1 MKKLLV
7 VLVLGMTMF
16 SCSKEDVQENNLI
29 DNMMDNIYMSEYG
42 SNGYEFITE
51 TTLNEVYFDSAE
63 DCNYRSFLATGDYEW
78 YAVESTKD
86 VHRIKTSNWTDWELE
101 FTKVSDNSITFRSR
115 VSLTA
120 GGGDWTVPYKLYV
133 NNEITF
139 CD

>member
-51 TTLNEVYFDSAE
+51 TTLNEVYFDSGE
-63 DCNYRSFLATGDYEW
+63 DCHYRDFLAPDTYGW

-115 VSLTA
+115 VSLAA

-133 NNEITF
+133 NNEVTF